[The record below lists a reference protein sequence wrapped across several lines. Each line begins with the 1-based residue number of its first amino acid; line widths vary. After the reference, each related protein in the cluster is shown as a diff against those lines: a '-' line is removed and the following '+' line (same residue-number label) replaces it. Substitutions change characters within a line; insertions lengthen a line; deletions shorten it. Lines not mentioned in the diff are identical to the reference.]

1 MLNKYKSLPIGV
13 KASLWF
19 ILCNVLEK
27 GIGFISTPIFTRI
40 MSVTEYG
47 QYSVFLS
54 WSSIIGLFVTINAAG
69 GVINNGLAKYDD
81 KQEKFIASLQGIASV
96 SIIVSFIIYMVFF
109 NEISKIITLSRFLVT
124 LMFIDLF
131 FSTSI
136 ANWLATQRYNYK
148 YVKMVIIIVSKVAI
162 TVILGYILVTN
173 SNYKVEAR
181 VLASVIISISFGI
194 FIYISNII
202 KGKCIFNKIYWKYI
216 LFFNTPLIPHVL
228 STLILNQTDRLMI
241 ERYVGVKEAGIYSL
255 AYTVGMAMSLVT
267 GSINS
272 SMIPWLYKSMK
283 AKEYDSIKKTTR
295 ILIGVVGVSVISF
308 ILFAPELL
316 AIMGSVEYQEAKY
329 ILPPLATCLF
339 FIFVY
344 TIFVNI
350 EMYLEKTSLIMSA
363 SITVAIINVILNFL
377 LIKEFGYMAAAYTTL
392 ICYII
397 FCILHYMFMKKAI
410 KSVYKRKIKLVDLT
424 FIIFM
429 SIAILI
435 IASLIT
441 VIYPYNVLRYI
452 LIVLILFI
460 SLIFRRKIMNL
471 LRLISSK

>member
-162 TVILGYILVTN
+162 
-173 SNYKVEAR
+173 
-181 VLASVIISISFGI
+181 
-194 FIYISNII
+194 
-202 KGKCIFNKIYWKYI
+202 
-216 LFFNTPLIPHVL
+216 
-228 STLILNQTDRLMI
+228 NQKNANR
-241 ERYVGVKEAGIYSL
+241 R
-255 AYTVGMAMSLVT
+255 
-267 GSINS
+267 
-272 SMIPWLYKSMK
+272 
-283 AKEYDSIKKTTR
+283 TR
-295 ILIGVVGVSVISF
+295 RRNNG
-308 ILFAPELL
+308 
-316 AIMGSVEYQEAKY
+316 
-329 ILPPLATCLF
+329 
-339 FIFVY
+339 
-344 TIFVNI
+344 
-350 EMYLEKTSLIMSA
+350 
-363 SITVAIINVILNFL
+363 
-377 LIKEFGYMAAAYTTL
+377 
-392 ICYII
+392 
-397 FCILHYMFMKKAI
+397 
-410 KSVYKRKIKLVDLT
+410 
-424 FIIFM
+424 
-429 SIAILI
+429 
-435 IASLIT
+435 
-441 VIYPYNVLRYI
+441 
-452 LIVLILFI
+452 
-460 SLIFRRKIMNL
+460 RRK
-471 LRLISSK
+471 K